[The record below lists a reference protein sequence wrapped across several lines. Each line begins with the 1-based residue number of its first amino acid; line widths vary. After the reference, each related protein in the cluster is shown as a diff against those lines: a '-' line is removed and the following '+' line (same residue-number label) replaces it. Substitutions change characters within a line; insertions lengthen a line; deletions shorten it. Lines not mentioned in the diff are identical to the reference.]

1 MKTFQTIV
9 CPVDF
14 SEFSVKAL
22 RYAVAFAKEN
32 EAKLILYH
40 AVPDVER
47 TTTYMELVYPV
58 VLVREMEERANKEL
72 ETLAS
77 RIVPPELSVSKV
89 VQQAS
94 PVEGILDLV
103 KKQNADLIVMGT
115 HGRTGYERFLLG
127 SVTGK
132 VLHKS
137 MVPVLT
143 VCNPTHHFIK
153 EEGFRR
159 IGIKKI
165 LCALD
170 LGRGSDKVGDLALSL
185 ARLYQSELIVIH
197 VSQKQKAA
205 DWFEREAASLDVMKT
220 LIAPNQDWCK
230 ACYLVEAGRPD
241 EEILKAVERHGIDL
255 IVMGHH
261 SHLPLQEAVVGSV
274 ALKTVAGS
282 ACPVLVLRS

>member
-1 MKTFQTIV
+1 MKTFQTIL

-14 SEFSVKAL
+14 SEFSVMAL

-40 AVPDVER
+40 AILDIER
-47 TTTYMELVYPV
+47 TTTYMEVMYP
-58 VLVREMEERANKEL
+58 LTPVRELEESARKEL
-72 ETLAS
+72 ETFAS
-77 RIVPPELSVSKV
+77 RIVPLELEVSRVLQKG
-89 VQQAS
+89 S
-94 PVEGILDLV
+94 PAEGILDV
-103 KKQNADLIVMGT
+103 AREQEVDLIVMGT

-137 MVPVLT
+137 MIPVLT

-153 EEGFRR
+153 EQGFRQIAIR
-159 IGIKKI
+159 KV

-170 LGRGSDKVGDLALSL
+170 LDRGSKKVADLALSL
-185 ARLYQSELIVIH
+185 ARLYQSELIVVH
-197 VSQKQKAA
+197 VTHKKEAA
-205 DWFEREAASLDVMKT
+205 DWFEREAASLAVMKH
-220 LIAPNQDWCK
+220 LISPNQDWCSSR
-230 ACYLVEAGRPD
+230 YLVEAGRPE

-261 SHLPLQEAVVGSV
+261 SHLPIQEAVVGSV
-274 ALKTVAGS
+274 ALKVIAGS